1 MAKHLVIMAGGIGS
15 RFWPISTPQ
24 CPKQFLDITG
34 CGRTLIQQAYDRFTG
49 IIEPENVWVVTN
61 KDFKE
66 KVVEQ
71 LGSIPEEQILL
82 EPCMRN
88 TAPCIAY
95 VSWKILKKDP
105 EAMAIVVPSD
115 HIVLDVP
122 AFQET
127 IKRGLAFISGGNR
140 ILTLGMKPNR
150 PETGYGYI
158 LQGKDVGQ
166 GIYQLDSFK
175 EKPDLQTAIGYFQHG
190 KYTWNSGIFLWSVD
204 TIVYE
209 IRKYAR
215 QIATIMDEMY
225 ESLGTIKERETVE
238 HLFPKCEKI
247 SIDYAVMEKTQLA
260 YVLPSEFQW
269 SDLGTWGSLY
279 ALSNKDENGNVVIND
294 NTRIIDAKNCIINI
308 SEERQIIVQG
318 INNCIIAEKD
328 GTMLIC
334 QMENEQMIKD
344 WHD

>member
-34 CGRTLIQQAYDRFTG
+34 CGRTLIQQAYDRFSG

-105 EAMAIVVPSD
+105 EALAIVVPSD

-127 IKRGLAFISGGNR
+127 IKRGLAFISGDNR

-158 LQGKDVGQ
+158 LQGEDVEQ
-166 GIYQLDSFK
+166 GIYRLDSFK
-175 EKPDLQTAIGYFQHG
+175 EKPDLQTAIGYLQHG
-190 KYTWNSGIFLWSVD
+190 KYTWNSGIFLWPVD
-204 TIVYE
+204 TIVQE
-209 IRKYAR
+209 IRKYAS

-225 ESLGTIKERETVE
+225 GSLGTVKEHDTVE
-238 HLFPKCEKI
+238 LFFPKCEKI

-269 SDLGTWGSLY
+269 SDLGTWGSMY
-279 ALSNKDENGNVVIND
+279 VLSTKDENGNVVIND
-294 NTRIIDAKNCIINI
+294 NARIIDAKNCVINI